1 MEILY
6 VIIIALVLLTVLNS
20 KERYA
25 EYTTLD
31 VGKNGG
37 VPSYSSPEGMIDW
50 LNVSDLEYGKLVS
63 KLQGKNQAVTIRNLL

>member
-1 MEILY
+1 MKILY
-6 VIIIALVLLTVLNS
+6 MIIIALVLLSVLNS
-20 KERYA
+20 KEGYA

-31 VGKNGG
+31 LGRHGG
-37 VPSYSSPEGMIDW
+37 IPSYSSPEGMIDW

>member
-6 VIIIALVLLTVLNS
+6 VIIIALVLLSIFNS
-20 KERYA
+20 KEGYA

-31 VGKNGG
+31 LGKNGG

-50 LNVSDLEYGKLVS
+50 LNVSDLEYSKLVS